1 MSAISAL
8 KKLDQKGQPDS
19 GNGGLVGLLLHVQ
32 QSKVVKQVRDAYSWS
47 TKQFWK
53 WYQYGGRVTWIVATT
68 LLFTV
73 IPLGME
79 IMREA
84 DVKEVEAL
92 RVQALKAQGYTSGQI
107 AQMGYV
113 DASNASLT
121 EALQ

>member
-1 MSAISAL
+1 MSAIGAL
-8 KKLDQKGQPDS
+8 KKLDQKKPDANNAS
-19 GNGGLVGLLLHVQ
+19 GILGLL
-32 QSKVVKQVRDAYSWS
+32 QSNAVKRVRDTVSWT

-53 WYQYGGRVTWIVATT
+53 WYQYGGRFTWIVATT
-68 LLFTV
+68 MLFTV

-84 DVKEVEAL
+84 DVKEVEGL
-92 RVQALKAQGYTSGQI
+92 RVQALKAQGYTSSQI